1 MKTIDNIDVTA
12 RSYYFLLD
20 WNEQNEWEYIHQQYN
35 KGSLK
40 DLTFEEYKQLFGY
53 ATQCDFKFMGL

>member
-1 MKTIDNIDVTA
+1 MKTIDNVDVMA
-12 RSYYFLLD
+12 RSYHFLLD
-20 WNEQNEWEYIHQQYN
+20 WNEKNNWEYIHQQYN

>member
-1 MKTIDNIDVTA
+1 MRLLDKTEVSA

-20 WNEQNEWEYIHQQYN
+20 WNEQNDWQYIHNQYG

-40 DLTFEEYKQLFGY
+40 DLTFEQYKELFSY
-53 ATQCDFKFMGL
+53 ATQCDFKFMGI